1 MPENGTAKDKAK
13 EKGKDKD
20 KGKDKGTDKKKSKG
34 GKGEAPAQAAA
45 AAPKKPAEP
54 APPARLR
61 LRYLSEIVPKLMS
74 EFSYTNKM
82 QVPRLQKIVLN
93 MGLGESITNP
103 KIIDTGVEQ
112 MSVIAGQKPLVTKS
126 KKAIAN
132 FKLRANLPIGCMVT
146 LRGERMYE
154 FFDRLVNVALPRVRD
169 FKGVPTKSFDGG
181 GNYTLGVKE
190 QIIFP
195 EIDYDKVEK
204 VKGLNVSFATTAK
217 TDAEAKALLRHL
229 GMPFRS

>member
-1 MPENGTAKDKAK
+1 MADKEKDK
-13 EKGKDKD
+13 EKAKDKD
-20 KGKDKGTDKKKSKG
+20 KKKAKG
-34 GKGEAPAQAAA
+34 GKGEAAHA
-45 AAPKKPAEP
+45 AAPAEPTKPAEP

-61 LRYLSEIVPKLMS
+61 LRYFSEIVPKLMS
-74 EFSYTNKM
+74 EFSYKNKM
-82 QVPRLQKIVLN
+82 QVPRLKKIVLN
-93 MGLGESITNP
+93 MGLGESIVNP
-103 KIIDTGVEQ
+103 KIIDAGVEQ
-112 MSVIAGQKPLVTKS
+112 MSAISGQKPLVTKS

-132 FKLRANLPIGCMVT
+132 FKLRANLAIGCMVT

-195 EIDYDKVEK
+195 EINYDNVEK
-204 VKGLNVSFATTAK
+204 VKGLNVSFATTAG
-217 TDAEAKALLRHL
+217 TDAEAKALLAHL

>member
-1 MPENGTAKDKAK
+1 MPDNEKAK
-13 EKGKDKD
+13 EKGKDKE
-20 KGKDKGTDKKKSKG
+20 KRKAKG
-34 GKGEAPAQAAA
+34 GKGEAGAQAAAA

-61 LRYLSEIVPKLMS
+61 LRFASEIIPKLMS
-74 EFSYTNKM
+74 EFGYKNKM

-103 KIIDTGVEQ
+103 KIIDAGVEQ
-112 MSVIAGQKPLVTKS
+112 LGVISGQRPLVTKS

-132 FKLRANLPIGCMVT
+132 FKLRANLAIGCMVT

-195 EIDYDKVEK
+195 EINYDKVEK
-204 VKGLNVSFATTAK
+204 VKGLNVSFATTAG
-217 TDAEAKALLRHL
+217 TDAEAKALLAHL